1 MTHLILGGARSGKTA
16 YALALAENTGL
27 AKGMIVTALAEGPE
41 MQDRIALH
49 RAERSADWLVV
60 EEPRDL
66 CGALRRMAGPDRVVV
81 VDCLTLWLSNLFFAE
96 MDWAAEAAALASL
109 LETLGGEIILVS
121 NEIGFGLVPEH
132 PLGRAFRDA
141 HGRMNQIVA
150 KACDAATLV
159 VAGLPLVLK
168 SRGH

>member
-16 YALALAENTGL
+16 YGLTVAEKTGL
-27 AKGMIVTALAEGPE
+27 QKCMIVTALADGPE
-41 MQDRIALH
+41 MKDRIALH

-66 CGALRRMAGPDRVVV
+66 LGALRRLAGTDRVVV
-81 VDCLTLWLSNLFFAE
+81 VDCLTLWLSNLFFAQI
-96 MDWAAEAAALASL
+96 DWAAEAGALASL
-109 LETLGGEIILVS
+109 VETLGGEIILVS
-121 NEIGFGLVPEH
+121 NEIGFGLVPENQ
-132 PLGRAFRDA
+132 LGRAFRDA
-141 HGRMNQIVA
+141 HGRMNQILA

-168 SRGH
+168 SRGN

>member
-16 YALALAENTGL
+16 YALAVAEKTGL
-27 AKGMIVTALAEGPE
+27 PKGMIVTALAEGPE
-41 MQDRIALH
+41 MQERIALH

-60 EEPRDL
+60 EEPQDL
-66 CGALRRMAGPDRVVV
+66 CGALRRLAGPDRVVV
-81 VDCLTLWLSNLFFAE
+81 VDCLTLWLSNLFFAQK
-96 MDWAAEAAALASL
+96 DWAAEAAALASL
-109 LETLGGEIILVS
+109 IESVGGEIILVS